1 MNTAN
6 LDHDGFYY
14 RLEECTD
21 PIRIAKQISKD
32 GRRRYKG
39 FNTFSDVSDFVRKN
53 EHLSLHEVTRC
64 GDKNGGNQRIFLD
77 IDAKQED
84 FPDITAETLEHACK
98 ILIQTAQEV
107 IYGNS
112 LLQLPRSEITNTN
125 HTVLI
130 SHRPGKFSKHV
141 VFNNVYIDVN
151 HYKCFYN
158 DLVATFAFNLNG
170 EKLPSEL
177 IDIIDSGVYDTH
189 HCLRLHT
196 STKYGC
202 DVRLRK
208 EGSVEKFDV
217 ETMVTFVPQDMFNRP
232 KYKK

>member
-6 LDHDGFYY
+6 LDPDGFYY

-84 FPDITAETLEHACK
+84 FPNITTETLEYACK
-98 ILIQTAQEV
+98 ILIQSAQEV

-112 LLQLPRSEITNTN
+112 LLQLPRNGITNTD
-125 HTVLI
+125 HIVLI

-158 DLVATFAFNLNG
+158 DLAATFAFNLNG
-170 EKLPSEL
+170 EKLPNEL